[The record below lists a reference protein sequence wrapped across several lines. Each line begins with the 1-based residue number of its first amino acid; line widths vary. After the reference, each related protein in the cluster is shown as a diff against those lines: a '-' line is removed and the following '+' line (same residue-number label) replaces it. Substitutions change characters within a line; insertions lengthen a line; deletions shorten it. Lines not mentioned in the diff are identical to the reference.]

1 MGRKALKRLRK
12 KRRTIKLRKAPAQA
26 SPPVPPVDLV
36 RFMMANNS
44 ASNNIAQNNHEE
56 LLMMRM
62 ASEKKNQE
70 MESYKRQIDMELQ
83 KQKDIISERAR
94 LDKEN
99 KNMLSELKKQIES
112 DKFMED
118 ATRENNDVKNKL
130 ELQNVKHEHKMNIQT
145 QKNEVTEQEIQ
156 RQKELNKKQ
165 EENVKLKRE
174 LEIIKQ
180 KNNELNN
187 QIKNNDLYNNNLQL
201 KDEIKRLKSEN
212 EAYDE
217 LIKTDEFVK
226 SADNHKKYI
235 LELEKQK
242 FDSELKDQVYKKR
255 REVLLNYAN
264 IPEISEEQWTAMQN
278 KLKESIQSSIVKEM
292 EFKKQQEEFNKK
304 EDETNHYKELL
315 DQQTKKMHEAEIEKV
330 RAEKK
335 IEKMKNKSELADEMK
350 EAIEYE
356 ATQRMDIEEINKKT
370 DLAKKAMEVYQESL
384 AVNAQNKYI
393 KDNGL
398 KNAKVLAEMKQKI
411 VETEY
416 SNNAIKEYSD
426 LLDQLQKAEATNSVA
441 AKMYNFTDKFTDYRT
456 SVPAAKILI
465 EQMGYYNNSF
475 DKRRNLVDS
484 LEARIAQ
491 NPNVW
496 SYMVK
501 KYNQLEDVRNH
512 YSFQTLPYLTEII
525 NNMDQTINEFKEN
538 NWALS

>member
-26 SPPVPPVDLV
+26 SPPVDLV

-264 IPEISEEQWTAMQN
+264 IPEISEKQWTEMQN

-304 EDETNHYKELL
+304 EAETNHYKELL
-315 DQQTKKMHEAEIEKV
+315 EQQTKKMHEAEIEKV
-330 RAEKK
+330 RAEKRLEK
-335 IEKMKNKSELADEMK
+335 INNKSELADEMK

-384 AVNAQNKYI
+384 VVNAQNKYI

-398 KNAKVLAEMKQKI
+398 KNAKELAEMKQKI

-441 AKMYNFTDKFTDYRT
+441 AKMYNFTDNFTDYRT
-456 SVPAAKILI
+456 GVPAAKILI

-501 KYNQLEDVRNH
+501 NHNELEDVRNH

-525 NNMDQTINEFKEN
+525 NNMDKTINEFKEN

>member
-26 SPPVPPVDLV
+26 SPPVDLV

-201 KDEIKRLKSEN
+201 EDEIKRLKSEN

-264 IPEISEEQWTAMQN
+264 IPEISEKQWTEMQN

-304 EDETNHYKELL
+304 EAETNHYKELL
-315 DQQTKKMHEAEIEKV
+315 EQQTKKMHEAEIEKV
-330 RAEKK
+330 RAEKRLEK
-335 IEKMKNKSELADEMK
+335 INNKSELADEMK

-384 AVNAQNKYI
+384 VVNAQNKYI

-398 KNAKVLAEMKQKI
+398 KNAKELAEMKQKI

-426 LLDQLQKAEATNSVA
+426 LLDQLQKAEAANSVT

-501 KYNQLEDVRNH
+501 NHNELEDVRNH

>member
-26 SPPVPPVDLV
+26 SPPVDLV

-187 QIKNNDLYNNNLQL
+187 QIKKNDLYNNNLQL
-201 KDEIKRLKSEN
+201 EDEIKRLKSEN

-264 IPEISEEQWTAMQN
+264 IPEISEKQWTEMQN

-304 EDETNHYKELL
+304 EAETNHYKELL
-315 DQQTKKMHEAEIEKV
+315 EQQTKKMHEAEIEKV
-330 RAEKK
+330 RAEKRLEK
-335 IEKMKNKSELADEMK
+335 INNKSELADEMK

-370 DLAKKAMEVYQESL
+370 DLAKRAMEVYQESL
-384 AVNAQNKYI
+384 VVNAQNKYI

-398 KNAKVLAEMKQKI
+398 KNAKELAEMKQKI

-441 AKMYNFTDKFTDYRT
+441 AKMYNFTDNFTDYRT
-456 SVPAAKILI
+456 GVPAAKTLI
-465 EQMGYYNNSF
+465 EQMGYYKNSF

-501 KYNQLEDVRNH
+501 NHNELEDVRNH

-525 NNMDQTINEFKEN
+525 NNMDRTINEFKEN

>member
-26 SPPVPPVDLV
+26 SPPVDLV

-264 IPEISEEQWTAMQN
+264 IPEISEKQWTEMQN

-304 EDETNHYKELL
+304 EAETNHYKELL

-330 RAEKK
+330 RAEKGLEK
-335 IEKMKNKSELADEMK
+335 INNKSELADEMK
-350 EAIEYE
+350 EALEYE

-384 AVNAQNKYI
+384 VVNAQNKYI

-398 KNAKVLAEMKQKI
+398 KNAKELAEMKQKI

-501 KYNQLEDVRNH
+501 NHNELEDVRNH

-525 NNMDQTINEFKEN
+525 NNMDKTINEFKEN

>member
-26 SPPVPPVDLV
+26 SPPVDLV

-180 KNNELNN
+180 KNSELNN

-264 IPEISEEQWTAMQN
+264 IPEISEKQWTAMQN

-304 EDETNHYKELL
+304 EAETNHYKELL

-330 RAEKK
+330 RAEKRLEK
-335 IEKMKNKSELADEMK
+335 INNKSELADEMK
-350 EAIEYE
+350 EALEYE

-384 AVNAQNKYI
+384 VVNAQNKYI

-398 KNAKVLAEMKQKI
+398 KNAKELAEMKQKI

-441 AKMYNFTDKFTDYRT
+441 AKMYNFTDNFTDYRT
-456 SVPAAKILI
+456 GVPAAKILI

-501 KYNQLEDVRNH
+501 NHNELEDVRNH

>member
-26 SPPVPPVDLV
+26 SPPVDLV

-180 KNNELNN
+180 KNSELNN

-264 IPEISEEQWTAMQN
+264 IPEISEKQWTAMQN

-304 EDETNHYKELL
+304 EAETNHYKELL

-335 IEKMKNKSELADEMK
+335 LEKMNNKSALADEMK
-350 EAIEYE
+350 EAIDYE

-384 AVNAQNKYI
+384 VVNAQNKYI

-398 KNAKVLAEMKQKI
+398 KNAKELAEMKQKI

-525 NNMDQTINEFKEN
+525 NNMDKTINEFKEN

>member
-26 SPPVPPVDLV
+26 SPPVDLV

-264 IPEISEEQWTAMQN
+264 IPEISEKQWTAMQN

-304 EDETNHYKELL
+304 EAETNHYKELL

-330 RAEKK
+330 RAEKRLEK
-335 IEKMKNKSELADEMK
+335 INNKSALADEMK

-384 AVNAQNKYI
+384 VVNAQNKYI

-398 KNAKVLAEMKQKI
+398 KNAKELAEMKQKI

-441 AKMYNFTDKFTDYRT
+441 AKMYNFTDNFTDYRT
-456 SVPAAKILI
+456 GVPAAKILI
-465 EQMGYYNNSF
+465 EQMGYYKNSF
-475 DKRRNLVDS
+475 ENRRKLVDS

-501 KYNQLEDVRNH
+501 KHNELEDVRNH

-525 NNMDQTINEFKEN
+525 NNMDKTINEFKEN

>member
-26 SPPVPPVDLV
+26 SPPVDLV

-264 IPEISEEQWTAMQN
+264 IPEISEKQWTEMQN

-304 EDETNHYKELL
+304 EAETNHYKELL

-330 RAEKK
+330 RAEKRLEK
-335 IEKMKNKSELADEMK
+335 INNKSELADEMK

-384 AVNAQNKYI
+384 VVNAQNEYI

-398 KNAKVLAEMKQKI
+398 KNAKELAEMKQKI

-426 LLDQLQKAEATNSVA
+426 LLDQLQKAEAANSVA

-456 SVPAAKILI
+456 GVPAAKILI
-465 EQMGYYNNSF
+465 EQMGYYKNSF

-501 KYNQLEDVRNH
+501 NHNELEDVRNH

-525 NNMDQTINEFKEN
+525 NNMDKTINEFKEN

>member
-26 SPPVPPVDLV
+26 SPPVDLV

-180 KNNELNN
+180 KNSELNN

-264 IPEISEEQWTAMQN
+264 IPEITEEQWTSMQN

-304 EDETNHYKELL
+304 EAETNHYKELL

-330 RAEKK
+330 RAEKRL
-335 IEKMKNKSELADEMK
+335 EKMNNKSALADEMK
-350 EAIEYE
+350 EALEYE

-370 DLAKKAMEVYQESL
+370 DLAKRAMEVYQESL
-384 AVNAQNKYI
+384 VVNAQNKYI

-398 KNAKVLAEMKQKI
+398 KNAKELAEMKQKI

-441 AKMYNFTDKFTDYRT
+441 AKMYNFTDNFTDYRT
-456 SVPAAKILI
+456 GVPAAKILI
-465 EQMGYYNNSF
+465 EQMGYYKNSF
-475 DKRRNLVDS
+475 ENRRKLVDS

-525 NNMDQTINEFKEN
+525 NNMDKTINEFKEN

>member
-26 SPPVPPVDLV
+26 SPPVDLV

-264 IPEISEEQWTAMQN
+264 IPEISEKQWTSMQN

-304 EDETNHYKELL
+304 EAETNHYKELL

-330 RAEKK
+330 RAEKRLEK
-335 IEKMKNKSELADEMK
+335 INNKSELADEMK

-384 AVNAQNKYI
+384 VVNAQNKYI

-398 KNAKVLAEMKQKI
+398 KNAKELAEMKQKI

-456 SVPAAKILI
+456 GVPAAKILI
-465 EQMGYYNNSF
+465 EQMGYYKNSF
-475 DKRRNLVDS
+475 ENRRKLVDS

-501 KYNQLEDVRNH
+501 KHNELEDVRNH

-525 NNMDQTINEFKEN
+525 NNMDKTINEFKEN

>member
-26 SPPVPPVDLV
+26 SPPVDLV

-180 KNNELNN
+180 KNSELNN

-201 KDEIKRLKSEN
+201 EDEIKRLKSEN

-264 IPEISEEQWTAMQN
+264 IPEISEKQWTEMQN

-304 EDETNHYKELL
+304 EAETNHYKELL

-330 RAEKK
+330 RAEKRLEK
-335 IEKMKNKSELADEMK
+335 INNKSELADEMK

-384 AVNAQNKYI
+384 VVNAQNKYI

-398 KNAKVLAEMKQKI
+398 KNAKELAEMKQKI

-441 AKMYNFTDKFTDYRT
+441 AKMYNFTDNFTDYRT
-456 SVPAAKILI
+456 GVPAAKILI
-465 EQMGYYNNSF
+465 EQMGYYKNSF

-501 KYNQLEDVRNH
+501 KHNELEDVRNH

-525 NNMDQTINEFKEN
+525 NNMDKTINEFKEN

>member
-26 SPPVPPVDLV
+26 SPPVDLV

-180 KNNELNN
+180 KNSELNN

-264 IPEISEEQWTAMQN
+264 IPEISEKQWTAMQN

-304 EDETNHYKELL
+304 EAETNHYKELL

-330 RAEKK
+330 RAEKRLEK
-335 IEKMKNKSELADEMK
+335 INNKSELADEMK

-370 DLAKKAMEVYQESL
+370 DLAKRAMEVYQESL
-384 AVNAQNKYI
+384 VVNAQNKYI

-398 KNAKVLAEMKQKI
+398 KNAKELAEMKQKI

-441 AKMYNFTDKFTDYRT
+441 AKMYNFTDNFTDYRT
-456 SVPAAKILI
+456 GVPAAKILI
-465 EQMGYYNNSF
+465 EQMGYYKNSF
-475 DKRRNLVDS
+475 ENRRNLVDS

-501 KYNQLEDVRNH
+501 KHNELEDVRNH

-525 NNMDQTINEFKEN
+525 NNMDKTINEFKEN

>member
-26 SPPVPPVDLV
+26 SPPVDLV

-180 KNNELNN
+180 KNSELNN

-264 IPEISEEQWTAMQN
+264 IPEISEKQWTAMQN
-278 KLKESIQSSIVKEM
+278 KLKQSIQSSIVKEM

-304 EDETNHYKELL
+304 EAETNHYKELL

-330 RAEKK
+330 RAEKRLEK
-335 IEKMKNKSELADEMK
+335 INNKSELADEMK

-384 AVNAQNKYI
+384 VVNAQNKYI

-398 KNAKVLAEMKQKI
+398 KNAKELAEMKQKI

-426 LLDQLQKAEATNSVA
+426 LLDQLQKAEAANSVA

-465 EQMGYYNNSF
+465 EQMGYYKNSF

-501 KYNQLEDVRNH
+501 KHNELEDVRNH

-525 NNMDQTINEFKEN
+525 NNMDKTINEFKEN

>member
-26 SPPVPPVDLV
+26 SPPVDLV

-180 KNNELNN
+180 KNSELNN

-264 IPEISEEQWTAMQN
+264 IPEISEKQWTEMQN
-278 KLKESIQSSIVKEM
+278 KLKQSIQSSIVQEM

-304 EDETNHYKELL
+304 EAETNHYKELL

-330 RAEKK
+330 RAEKRL
-335 IEKMKNKSELADEMK
+335 EKMNNKSELADEMK

-384 AVNAQNKYI
+384 VVNAQNKYI

-398 KNAKVLAEMKQKI
+398 KNAKELAEMKQKI

-426 LLDQLQKAEATNSVA
+426 LLDQLQKAEAANSVA

-456 SVPAAKILI
+456 GVPAAKILI
-465 EQMGYYNNSF
+465 EQMGYYKNSF

-501 KYNQLEDVRNH
+501 KHNELEDVRNH

-525 NNMDQTINEFKEN
+525 NNMDKTINEFKEN

>member
-26 SPPVPPVDLV
+26 SPPVDLV

-180 KNNELNN
+180 KNSELNN

-264 IPEISEEQWTAMQN
+264 IPEISEKQWTEMQN

-304 EDETNHYKELL
+304 EAETNHYKELL

-330 RAEKK
+330 RAEKRLEK
-335 IEKMKNKSELADEMK
+335 INNKSELADEMK

-370 DLAKKAMEVYQESL
+370 DLAKRAMEVYQESL
-384 AVNAQNKYI
+384 VVNAQNKYI

-398 KNAKVLAEMKQKI
+398 KNAKELAEMKQKI

-426 LLDQLQKAEATNSVA
+426 LLDQLQKAEAANSVA

-456 SVPAAKILI
+456 GVPAAKILI
-465 EQMGYYNNSF
+465 EQMGYYKNSF
-475 DKRRNLVDS
+475 ENRRNLVDS

-501 KYNQLEDVRNH
+501 KHNELEDVRNH

-525 NNMDQTINEFKEN
+525 NNMDKTINEFKEN

>member
-26 SPPVPPVDLV
+26 SPPVDLV

-180 KNNELNN
+180 KNSELNN

-201 KDEIKRLKSEN
+201 EDEIKRLKSEN

-264 IPEISEEQWTAMQN
+264 IPEISEKQWTEMQN

-304 EDETNHYKELL
+304 EAETNHYKELL

-384 AVNAQNKYI
+384 VVNAQNKYI

-398 KNAKVLAEMKQKI
+398 KNAKELAEMKQKI

-456 SVPAAKILI
+456 GVPAAKILI
-465 EQMGYYNNSF
+465 EQMGYYKNSF

-501 KYNQLEDVRNH
+501 KHNELEDVRNH

-525 NNMDQTINEFKEN
+525 NNMDQTINEFKAS
-538 NWALS
+538 NWPLS

>member
-26 SPPVPPVDLV
+26 SPPVDLV

-180 KNNELNN
+180 KNSELNN

-264 IPEISEEQWTAMQN
+264 IPEISEKQWTEMQN

-304 EDETNHYKELL
+304 EAETNHYKELL

-330 RAEKK
+330 RAEKRLEK
-335 IEKMKNKSELADEMK
+335 INNKSELADEMK

-384 AVNAQNKYI
+384 VVNAQNKYI

-398 KNAKVLAEMKQKI
+398 KNAKELAEMKQKI

-441 AKMYNFTDKFTDYRT
+441 AKMYNFTDNFTDYRT
-456 SVPAAKILI
+456 GVPAAKILI
-465 EQMGYYNNSF
+465 EQMGYYKNSF
-475 DKRRNLVDS
+475 ENRRKLVDS

-501 KYNQLEDVRNH
+501 NHNELEDVRNH

>member
-26 SPPVPPVDLV
+26 SPPVDLV

-187 QIKNNDLYNNNLQL
+187 QIKKNDLYNNNLQL

-264 IPEISEEQWTAMQN
+264 IPEISEKQWTEMQN

-304 EDETNHYKELL
+304 EAETNHYKELL

-330 RAEKK
+330 RAEKRLEK
-335 IEKMKNKSELADEMK
+335 INNKSELADEMK

-384 AVNAQNKYI
+384 VVNAQNKYI

-398 KNAKVLAEMKQKI
+398 KNAKELAEMKQKI

-441 AKMYNFTDKFTDYRT
+441 AKMYNFTDNFTDYRT
-456 SVPAAKILI
+456 GVPAAKILI
-465 EQMGYYNNSF
+465 EQMGYYKNSF

-501 KYNQLEDVRNH
+501 KHNELEDVRNH

-525 NNMDQTINEFKEN
+525 NNMDKTINEFKEN

>member
-26 SPPVPPVDLV
+26 SPPVDLV

-180 KNNELNN
+180 KNSELNN

-201 KDEIKRLKSEN
+201 EDEIKRLKSEN

-264 IPEISEEQWTAMQN
+264 IPEISEKQWTAMQN

-304 EDETNHYKELL
+304 EAETNHYKELL

-330 RAEKK
+330 RAEKRLEK
-335 IEKMKNKSELADEMK
+335 INNKSELADEMK

-384 AVNAQNKYI
+384 VVNAQNKYI

-398 KNAKVLAEMKQKI
+398 KNAKELAEMKQKI

-441 AKMYNFTDKFTDYRT
+441 AKMYNFTDNFTDYRT
-456 SVPAAKILI
+456 GVPAAKILI
-465 EQMGYYNNSF
+465 EQMGYYKNSF
-475 DKRRNLVDS
+475 ENRRKLVDS

-501 KYNQLEDVRNH
+501 KYNELEDVRNH

-525 NNMDQTINEFKEN
+525 NNMDKTINEFKEN

>member
-26 SPPVPPVDLV
+26 SPPVDLV

-264 IPEISEEQWTAMQN
+264 IPEISEKQWTAMQN

-304 EDETNHYKELL
+304 EAETNHYKELL
-315 DQQTKKMHEAEIEKV
+315 EQQTKKMHEAEIEKV
-330 RAEKK
+330 RAEKRLEK
-335 IEKMKNKSELADEMK
+335 INNKSELADEMK

-384 AVNAQNKYI
+384 VVNAQNKYI

-398 KNAKVLAEMKQKI
+398 KNAKELAEMKQKI

-456 SVPAAKILI
+456 GVPAAKILI
-465 EQMGYYNNSF
+465 EQMGYYKNSF
-475 DKRRNLVDS
+475 ENRRKLVDS

-501 KYNQLEDVRNH
+501 NHNELEDVRNH

-525 NNMDQTINEFKEN
+525 NNMDKTINEFKEN

>member
-26 SPPVPPVDLV
+26 SPPVDLV

-264 IPEISEEQWTAMQN
+264 IPEISEKQWTEMQN

-304 EDETNHYKELL
+304 EAETNHYKELL

-330 RAEKK
+330 RAEKRLEK
-335 IEKMKNKSELADEMK
+335 INNKSELADEMK

-384 AVNAQNKYI
+384 VVNAQNKYI

-398 KNAKVLAEMKQKI
+398 KNAKELAEMKQKI

-456 SVPAAKILI
+456 GVPAAKILI
-465 EQMGYYNNSF
+465 EQMGYYKNSF
-475 DKRRNLVDS
+475 ENRRKLVDS

-501 KYNQLEDVRNH
+501 NHNELEDVRNH

-525 NNMDQTINEFKEN
+525 NNMDKTINEFKEN

>member
-26 SPPVPPVDLV
+26 SPPVDLV

-180 KNNELNN
+180 KNSELNN

-201 KDEIKRLKSEN
+201 EDEIKRLKSEN

-264 IPEISEEQWTAMQN
+264 IPEISEKQWTEMQN

-304 EDETNHYKELL
+304 EAETNHYKELL
-315 DQQTKKMHEAEIEKV
+315 EQQTKKMHEAEIEKV
-330 RAEKK
+330 RAEKRLEK
-335 IEKMKNKSELADEMK
+335 INNKSELADEMK

-384 AVNAQNKYI
+384 VVNAQNKYI

-398 KNAKVLAEMKQKI
+398 KNAKELAEMKQKI

-501 KYNQLEDVRNH
+501 NHNELEDVRNH

-525 NNMDQTINEFKEN
+525 NNMDKTINEFKEN

>member
-26 SPPVPPVDLV
+26 SPPVDLV

-180 KNNELNN
+180 KNSELNN

-264 IPEISEEQWTAMQN
+264 IPEISEKQWTEMQN

-304 EDETNHYKELL
+304 EAETNHYKELL
-315 DQQTKKMHEAEIEKV
+315 EQQTKKMHEAEIEKV
-330 RAEKK
+330 RAEKRLEK
-335 IEKMKNKSELADEMK
+335 INNKSELADEMK

-370 DLAKKAMEVYQESL
+370 DLAKRAMEVYQESL
-384 AVNAQNKYI
+384 VVNAQNKYI

-398 KNAKVLAEMKQKI
+398 KNAKELAEMKQKI

-441 AKMYNFTDKFTDYRT
+441 AKMYNFTDNFTDYRT
-456 SVPAAKILI
+456 GVPAAKILI
-465 EQMGYYNNSF
+465 EQMGYYKNSF

-501 KYNQLEDVRNH
+501 NHNELEDVRNH

-525 NNMDQTINEFKEN
+525 NNMDKTINEFKEN

>member
-26 SPPVPPVDLV
+26 SPPVDLV

-264 IPEISEEQWTAMQN
+264 IPEISEKQWTEMQN

-304 EDETNHYKELL
+304 EAETNHYKELL

-330 RAEKK
+330 RAEKRLEK
-335 IEKMKNKSELADEMK
+335 INNKSELADEMK

-384 AVNAQNKYI
+384 VVNAQNKYI

-398 KNAKVLAEMKQKI
+398 KNAKELAEMKQKI

-441 AKMYNFTDKFTDYRT
+441 AKMYNFTDNFTDYRT
-456 SVPAAKILI
+456 GVPAAKILI
-465 EQMGYYNNSF
+465 EQMGYYKNSF

-501 KYNQLEDVRNH
+501 KYNELEDVRNH

>member
-26 SPPVPPVDLV
+26 SPPVDLV

-180 KNNELNN
+180 KNSELNN

-201 KDEIKRLKSEN
+201 EDEIKRLKSEN

-264 IPEISEEQWTAMQN
+264 IPEISEKQWTEMQN

-304 EDETNHYKELL
+304 EAETNHYKELL

-330 RAEKK
+330 RAEKRLEK
-335 IEKMKNKSELADEMK
+335 INNKSELADEMK

-370 DLAKKAMEVYQESL
+370 DLAKRAMEVYQESL
-384 AVNAQNKYI
+384 VVNAQNKYI

-398 KNAKVLAEMKQKI
+398 KNAKELAEMKQKI

-441 AKMYNFTDKFTDYRT
+441 AKMYNFTDNFTDYRT
-456 SVPAAKILI
+456 GVPAAKILI
-465 EQMGYYNNSF
+465 EQMGYYKNSF
-475 DKRRNLVDS
+475 ENRRNLVDS

-501 KYNQLEDVRNH
+501 NHNELEDVRNH

-525 NNMDQTINEFKEN
+525 NNMDQTINEFKAS
-538 NWALS
+538 NWPLS